1 MSYDLDFISRNGVF
15 GPESFIEY
23 FRAREHYQI
32 YQIGMPQ
39 FFYENKDTDVYFVFQ
54 FEGTPESPQEKYTPM
69 TLNVNY
75 FRPSYFILEAEPEV
89 TAFVCHFDL
98 LIFDSQTHGN
108 AGEVYQKD
116 LLISGWN
123 HGNEFAYA
131 ALLSKPA
138 SREKVATLPT
148 ATLMEIWR
156 WNRGRHAL
164 DVGDKFVP
172 RIFFIQIDGRV
183 CTAAVWPD
191 GIPTVIPRVDYLIV
205 LIVPRKELAPEGP
218 LGTIEDRALLAWE
231 DARPILERHRST
243 TVGNAIV
250 PDYDLAPGDV
260 VSFIRSLPPDSQEI
274 VAFPTDRVLDR
285 ELVEKYAR

>member
-1 MSYDLDFISRNGVF
+1 MSYDLYFISRNRVF
-15 GPESFIEY
+15 RPETFIEY

-32 YQIGMPQ
+32 ETPQ
-39 FFYENKDTDVYFVFQ
+39 FFYENKDTDVYFT
-54 FEGTPESPQEKYTPM
+54 FEFDDPPEGAQDEYIPV

-75 FRPSYFILEAEPEV
+75 FRPSYFILEVEPEV
-89 TAFVCHFDL
+89 TAFVRHFDL
-98 LIFDSQTHGN
+98 LIFDPQTHGN
-108 AGEVYQKD
+108 DGEVYQKD

-138 SREKVATLPT
+138 SRDKVATLPA
-148 ATLMEIWR
+148 ATLTEIWR

-191 GIPTVIPRVDYLIV
+191 SIPTVTPRVDY
-205 LIVPRKELAPEGP
+205 LIVPRKELAPQRP
-218 LGTIEDRALLAWE
+218 FRTIEDRALLAWE
-231 DARPILERHRST
+231 DARAILERHRLT
-243 TVGNAIV
+243 TVGGAIV
-250 PDYDLAPGDV
+250 PDYDVAPGDV

-274 VAFPTDRVLDR
+274 VAYPTDRVLDR
-285 ELVEKYAR
+285 ELFEKYAR

>member
-1 MSYDLDFISRNGVF
+1 MSYDLYFISRNRVF
-15 GPESFIEY
+15 RPETFIEY

-32 YQIGMPQ
+32 ETPQ
-39 FFYENKDTDVYFVFQ
+39 FFYENKDTDVYFT
-54 FEGTPESPQEKYTPM
+54 FEFDDPPEGAQDEYIPV

-75 FRPSYFILEAEPEV
+75 FRPSYFILEVEPEV
-89 TAFVCHFDL
+89 TAFVRHFDL
-98 LIFDSQTHGN
+98 LIFDPQTHGN
-108 AGEVYQKD
+108 DGEVYQKD

-138 SREKVATLPT
+138 SREKVATLPA
-148 ATLMEIWR
+148 ATLTEIWR

-164 DVGDKFVP
+164 DFGDKFVP

-191 GIPTVIPRVDYLIV
+191 GIPTVTPRVDY
-205 LIVPRKELAPEGP
+205 LIVPRKELAPQRP
-218 LGTIEDRALLAWE
+218 FRTIEDRALLAWE
-231 DARPILERHRST
+231 DARAILERHRLT
-243 TVGNAIV
+243 TVGGAIV
-250 PDYDLAPGDV
+250 PDYDVAPGDV

-274 VAFPTDRVLDR
+274 VAYPTDRVLDR
-285 ELVEKYAR
+285 ELFEKYAR